1 MLLQA
6 TFAGI
11 THRSIHLTPVARSA
25 LADAR
30 FPASASGDALLCS
43 QLMQLRIL
51 PDDIIVSGTDGLFDN
66 VFAEEVASLVT
77 FARKRGDSPALAA
90 TVLASYTQMKA
101 AETTHMSP
109 FSYAAQVPDHFEL
122 VLLIVMSLPNK
133 LVPVSVAY
141 FASMPLARTIWSKRT
156 ACPCAG
162 IRHPVQ
168 GRQAGRHYGAH

>member
-1 MLLQA
+1 M
-6 TFAGI
+6 T
-11 THRSIHLTPVARSA
+11 
-25 LADAR
+25 
-30 FPASASGDALLCS
+30 LCFVRS

-109 FSYAAQVPDHFEL
+109 FAYAAQVPDLSAL
-122 VLLIVMSLPNK
+122 VLLNVMCLTNK
-133 LVPVSVAY
+133 LVPVSTAC
-141 FASMPLARTIWSKRT
+141 FASMSLTSQASCGTTGGANEVLAVCRHTAFRTGEASRT
-156 ACPCAG
+156 TSRCSSAT
-162 IRHPVQ
+162 
-168 GRQAGRHYGAH
+168 

>member
-1 MLLQA
+1 M
-6 TFAGI
+6 
-11 THRSIHLTPVARSA
+11 RV
-25 LADAR
+25 
-30 FPASASGDALLCS
+30 LLCA

-109 FSYAAQVPDHFEL
+109 FAYAAQVRDPAGGHA
-122 VLLIVMSLPNK
+122 LLLR
-133 LVPVSVAY
+133 AT
-141 FASMPLARTIWSKRT
+141 LARQPT
-156 ACPCAG
+156 AVRSAAAFLGCPRLQCIVCSAQL
-162 IRHPVQ
+162 VV
-168 GRQAGRHYGAH
+168 

>member
-1 MLLQA
+1 MQAEGFQRLLLM
-6 TFAGI
+6 TF
-11 THRSIHLTPVARSA
+11 
-25 LADAR
+25 
-30 FPASASGDALLCS
+30 LLCS

-109 FSYAAQVPDHFEL
+109 FAYAAQVKDLSTTPARRQRLDIQAKCWM
-122 VLLIVMSLPNK
+122 LLLT
-133 LVPVSVAY
+133 LRRLALRGGTLLAQTDWVSGV
-141 FASMPLARTIWSKRT
+141 
-156 ACPCAG
+156 
-162 IRHPVQ
+162 
-168 GRQAGRHYGAH
+168 